1 MKRNPAFKFRDI
13 AGVFLLVPC
22 RRNNVSDSYLHLN
35 EMGAYVWNS
44 AEPSSHI
51 STVIEKACSHF
62 GISGVEDRRKLE
74 EFCDGLIRLGLLEED
89 V

>member
-1 MKRNPAFKFRDI
+1 MKRNLAFKLRNI
-13 AGVFLLVPC
+13 AGVYLLVPC

-44 AEPSSHI
+44 AELGYHLN
-51 STVIEKACSHF
+51 TVIEKTCLHF
-62 GISGVEDRRKLE
+62 SIDSVEDRNKLE
-74 EFCDGLIRLGLLEED
+74 AFCSGLIRLGLLEED